1 MTRSLGQYPAAVR
14 MLLALTVLLGLA
26 YPLTVTGIAL
36 VAFGQQAN
44 GSPVRIDGRQ
54 VGSSLL
60 GQSFADQRGDP
71 LPQWFQTRP
80 SAAGV
85 TDDNPAGYDP
95 TASGASNLGPSNPD
109 LVQLIEQ
116 RRDRVA
122 DFNGVRPEQVPP
134 DAVTA
139 SGSGLDPQIS
149 PAYARLQ
156 VPRVASAR
164 GLDPAEVRR
173 LVEQYTD
180 GRVLGFLG
188 EPRVNVLRL
197 NLALA
202 RLES

>member
-26 YPLTVTGIAL
+26 YPLTVTGIAQ

-44 GSPVRIDGRQ
+44 GSPVRFDGRQ
-54 VGSSLL
+54 VGSALL

-85 TDDNPAGYDP
+85 TEDNPAGYDP

-156 VPRVASAR
+156 VPRVANAR
-164 GLDPAEVRR
+164 GLDPAAVRR